1 MEDIEDEDADTYRD
15 IVRDPLRHGAAGY
28 NLAPVCRPKSPPKVG
43 RVVHS
48 SNRFLISVWR
58 RFFCFGG
65 LMYTDAT
72 RKTGG
77 FAMFV
82 LTNRLIIA
90 LAAVSSALLM
100 ATVALWFPAWAHSH
114 APTLNLIPG
123 IWRPHPE
130 PEMVR
135 WTTYVIG
142 AGELGGFIATMIIHG
157 KLPVKQAAAIFC
169 AAAVLGTLSWWN
181 PFLVVA
187 GIWLV
192 FATMYATKRFD
203 TENLARTANRE
214 PFVLGRALGS
224 RSLDPHWRGIF
235 YGYQI
240 WVRSR
245 NPTWGCVSSLDVR
258 DAGGRSGGHLR
269 FAESFAQRV
278 LVNF

>member
-100 ATVALWFPAWAHSH
+100 AIVALWFPAWAHSH

-214 PFVLGRALGS
+214 PFVLGRARWEAAAWILIGAAFS
-224 RSLDPHWRGIF
+224 MGIKYGFGLAILPGVVFPAWMFVMPVGVAEVIYALQKASLKEC
-235 YGYQI
+235 
-240 WVRSR
+240 S
-245 NPTWGCVSSLDVR
+245 
-258 DAGGRSGGHLR
+258 
-269 FAESFAQRV
+269 
-278 LVNF
+278 